1 MLTPKIMETL
11 QTCIWKLV
19 LELLKVKIQDAEVV
33 PINLLLKTCVTKSN
47 EFITITLITQRQ
59 PKANG
64 HNFSTVPAAAIS
76 KLITMTTVSQLF
88 RPYFASLAW
97 HSGWTS
103 QPSLHPINGK
113 INSWLNMKYFMP
125 QFSNFDKE
133 HPSK

>member
-1 MLTPKIMETL
+1 METL

-47 EFITITLITQRQ
+47 QFITISLITQRR

-64 HNFSTVPAAAIS
+64 HNFSPVPAAAIS
-76 KLITMTTVSQLF
+76 ELITMTTVSQLL

-103 QPSLHPINGK
+103 QASLHPINGK
-113 INSWLNMKYFMP
+113 IKSWLNMKYIMP